1 MEREKEKY
9 YVITLYGK
17 HPLMKAKGQLN
28 AEQYIIQQS
37 PLYYFLSLTL
47 LKPTKALSHQLLIDP
62 KPTSGK
68 TSVIP
73 DHRISLQV
81 FFMQHPVERALRNT
95 EDA

>member
-1 MEREKEKY
+1 
-9 YVITLYGK
+9 
-17 HPLMKAKGQLN
+17 MKAKGHLN